1 MLLWKEK
8 LGFLELRLGKVVNL
22 ITACRPQR
30 NIGFRERIETMH
42 LYITVRSAVN
52 LELAVLKLI
61 TTTSRPKIFYEFV
74 RRIPI
79 AIPSALRTS
88 LFLPPQPFF
97 LKVHYS
103 TIITHK
109 FGSLRRTFATSFPR
123 KILIIFGVVFR
134 ILSTCPTRSDVNFT
148 ILYV

>member
-1 MLLWKEK
+1 
-8 LGFLELRLGKVVNL
+8 
-22 ITACRPQR
+22 
-30 NIGFRERIETMH
+30 
-42 LYITVRSAVN
+42 VN

-88 LFLPPQPFF
+88 LFLPPQSFF

-103 TIITHK
+103 TIITPK

-123 KILIIFGVVFR
+123 KILIIFGVVIR
-134 ILSTCPTRSDVNFT
+134 ILSTCPRK
-148 ILYV
+148 